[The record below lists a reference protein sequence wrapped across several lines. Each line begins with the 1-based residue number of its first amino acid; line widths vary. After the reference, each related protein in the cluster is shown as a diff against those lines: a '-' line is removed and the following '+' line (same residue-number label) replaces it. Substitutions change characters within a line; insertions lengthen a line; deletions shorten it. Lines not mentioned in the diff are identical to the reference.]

1 MHEKIAC
8 WQWVEEQL
16 KRFFRIFNWKSFQNE
31 KMHHWRES
39 TKWRHI
45 HSNTYS
51 ETSWTESSLHF
62 SVGSANSFKAG
73 FRISVKVTWSKV
85 AGKWGFLENTSFLIF
100 SKALF
105 LVPLFSSDRQLISLW
120 RLYKRKRLIITS
132 LLTNEKMIVTTEKFR
147 PEWDSNSDLYN
158 AGAVLNQLSH
168 WANWELI
175 VRWVRIICSY
185 EEYTLGVTY
194 LNCGLKWS
202 LKCEILTVF

>member
-1 MHEKIAC
+1 MHEKIVS
-8 WQWVEEQL
+8 WQWLEEQL
-16 KRFFRIFNWKSFQNE
+16 KIFFRILNWKSFQNE
-31 KMHHWRES
+31 KIHYQCES

-73 FRISVKVTWSKV
+73 LRISVKVTWSKA

-120 RLYKRKRLIITS
+120 RLYKRTRLIITS
-132 LLTNEKMIVTTEKFR
+132 LLTNEQMIVTTGKFR
-147 PEWDSNSDLYN
+147 LEWDSNSYQCD
-158 AGAVLNQLSH
+158 AGSVLNQLS
-168 WANWELI
+168 
-175 VRWVRIICSY
+175 Y
-185 EEYTLGVTY
+185 
-194 LNCGLKWS
+194 
-202 LKCEILTVF
+202 